1 MSSTRVQDADP
12 GYRLLNLKKIKKNI
26 WHIVTG
32 LSYAMCTAWFA
43 SALGRVA
50 ALPDETTEE
59 ERSLRWVRSLLNRR

>member
-1 MSSTRVQDADP
+1 M
-12 GYRLLNLKKIKKNI
+12 

-32 LSYAMCTAWFA
+32 LSYAMCTAWLA